1 MIADDAHWI
10 QDRRAELA
18 AAQGRL
24 KRASDAIRQAMRKLG
39 TPAAPSR
46 FAWHLLASEETAA
59 HNALIDLETYGLG
72 YVDRFAT
79 NDAGEWIHA

>member
-39 TPAAPSR
+39 TPASPSR
-46 FAWHLLASEETAA
+46 FAWHLLATEEKRA

-72 YVDRFAT
+72 YIDHLAT
-79 NDAGEWIHA
+79 DTEGEWIHA